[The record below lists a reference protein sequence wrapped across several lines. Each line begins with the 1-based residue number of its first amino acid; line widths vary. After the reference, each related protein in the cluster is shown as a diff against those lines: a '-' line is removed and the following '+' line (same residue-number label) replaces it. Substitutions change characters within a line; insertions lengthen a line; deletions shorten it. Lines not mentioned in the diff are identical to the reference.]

1 MEKRDPTMQ
10 TWFWS
15 NCVCS
20 GVFEACQIRKAGFP
34 FRKKYAKFVEE
45 FKCLKLSSDGVWT
58 KFTAPSSDPK
68 AQAEEILEYTK
79 QDFSGIQRGKTS
91 FLYKAK
97 EHKLLGLMKNL
108 ALERVASRIQA
119 AARGYIVRTG
129 YLPKIKRA
137 LPLLRAALD
146 EPTIERLDSA
156 MAEASQIMGEYAVMG
171 GNFEDSAI
179 LKVCRRLRRAL
190 VEWNRL
196 AALFKQALEMD
207 LSQDEHFE
215 FLFSIISQAERIDDL
230 IPTDEHEEQYNKAM
244 AIFKKWRAEK
254 LVSMID
260 AAMIDMERNVL
271 RSVFI
276 ECSRLHF
283 SEDKRLPEI
292 QELLGISDEE
302 LLKRQYKRAVQ
313 LNNEKRA
320 IDREIKLKEFY
331 LSVHGSLMDWQQF
344 PQLRQPAEFAAA
356 KFLPIGRSEVAAGM
370 LQHSKSLLPT
380 SLTRL
385 GDSKKS
391 DGTAVQAKEMVKL
404 ASRSFKA
411 MLCWMGDRKSSH
423 PKELVVEILEKGLDY
438 PSLRSEIFLQIMKQL
453 TNNPT
458 QSSIARGW
466 NLLILCLK
474 TFKPLPSFENYLH
487 AFIRNAKTITYQ
499 DKLTLAASIYER
511 VYKGDREDVPSPD
524 ELEDIIDLKDTIDEI
539 YTQHIEI

>member
-1 MEKRDPTMQ
+1 MR
-10 TWFWS
+10 W
-15 NCVCS
+15 
-20 GVFEACQIRKAGFP
+20 I
-34 FRKKYAKFVEE
+34 
-45 FKCLKLSSDGVWT
+45 
-58 KFTAPSSDPK
+58 
-68 AQAEEILEYTK
+68 
-79 QDFSGIQRGKTS
+79 
-91 FLYKAK
+91 
-97 EHKLLGLMKNL
+97 
-108 ALERVASRIQA
+108 
-119 AARGYIVRTG
+119 
-129 YLPKIKRA
+129 
-137 LPLLRAALD
+137 
-146 EPTIERLDSA
+146 
-156 MAEASQIMGEYAVMG
+156 
-171 GNFEDSAI
+171 
-179 LKVCRRLRRAL
+179 
-190 VEWNRL
+190 EWNRL

-331 LSVHGSLMDWQQF
+331 LSVHGSVMEWQQF

-391 DGTAVQAKEMVKL
+391 DGTAVQAK
-404 ASRSFKA
+404 RDGKA
-411 MLCWMGDRKSSH
+411 CV
-423 PKELVVEILEKGLDY
+423 PLVQSYVVLD
-438 PSLRSEIFLQIMKQL
+438 
-453 TNNPT
+453 
-458 QSSIARGW
+458 G
-466 NLLILCLK
+466 
-474 TFKPLPSFENYLH
+474 
-487 AFIRNAKTITYQ
+487 
-499 DKLTLAASIYER
+499 
-511 VYKGDREDVPSPD
+511 
-524 ELEDIIDLKDTIDEI
+524 
-539 YTQHIEI
+539 